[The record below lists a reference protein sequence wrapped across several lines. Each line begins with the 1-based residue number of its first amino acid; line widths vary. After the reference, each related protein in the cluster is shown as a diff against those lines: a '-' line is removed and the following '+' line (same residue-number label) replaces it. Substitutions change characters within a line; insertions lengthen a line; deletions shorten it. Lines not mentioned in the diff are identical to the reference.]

1 MPGVSIGITAMELF
15 AYNPFRIL
23 GIPVN
28 ASHAEIKAQYE
39 KLLALANT
47 GDINNFTTPFD
58 FDSLPPF
65 SRSTQT
71 IKTAHAK
78 LASNGYR
85 CFAYSDGQ
93 FTVSLSIDDIMLN
106 LRDISC
112 YDCFLRCYMWLVIN
126 DREMQEHD
134 LWIMLANY
142 IDKLIMSEPEEWEKY
157 FDNRFPAE
165 MVDDNMLAYK
175 SFYSTFCEII
185 LLPLK
190 EMVRGS
196 MKCRCAK
203 EILECA
209 GIDVNETFETIDIPQ
224 ANASNN
230 GGPQPK
236 LKLAV
241 KYGEEFFDISTG
253 TMRSYDEQT
262 ASNESNS
269 FSSEVNAPLDA
280 DIFTETE
287 EESSEELT
295 EEYTEEPEIPQEDHE
310 EAPAFEDLPE
320 EESEAPVIKLR
331 SRAEMRA
338 EREAASA
345 EKAPIKPTEL
355 VAPKVEPLKLD
366 DAVEATPSITP
377 RSQRSTASA
386 VAPAPASATE
396 QTSGETPRRQRRAL
410 NLGGTPNKTHDD
422 TAQTGFTSPFMNKTV
437 SEDVTPLVNPNRR
450 QNTFTSVV
458 HEAAE
463 AEKDAI
469 NEDLRYEGE
478 DEETYTNALVEILKS
493 SSIHSESMK
502 SVDTSHIVSA
512 KEMAGPSHTTASMDA
527 IDMKKYDVK
536 RLSSSAN
543 AERKMTREERYRNIK
558 IDDMLGTNAAQGK
571 NYGVSAIDEYKKS
584 KEAEKKNLKS
594 LLGFFGAIT
603 LIIAILLALFWLGIL
618 G

>member
-39 KLLALANT
+39 KLLALANS
-47 GDINNFTTPFD
+47 GEINNYTTPFD

-65 SRSTQT
+65 SRSAQT

-93 FTVSLSIDDIMLN
+93 FSVSLNIDDIMLN

-142 IDKLIMSEPEEWEKY
+142 IDKLIMSEPDEWTKY
-157 FDNRFPAE
+157 FDNRFPEE

-196 MKCRCAK
+196 MKCRSAK

-209 GIDVNETFETIDIPQ
+209 GIDVNEEFEPIDIPQ
-224 ANASNN
+224 SNAPKN
-230 GGPQPK
+230 GGPEPK
-236 LKLAV
+236 LKIAL
-241 KYGEEFFDISTG
+241 KYGDEYFDISTG
-253 TMRSYDEQT
+253 TMRSYNEGT
-262 ASNESNS
+262 AANESNS
-269 FSSEVNAPLDA
+269 FSAAVNAPLDA
-280 DIFTETE
+280 DMLSQTDE
-287 EESSEELT
+287 EE
-295 EEYTEEPEIPQEDHE
+295 Y
-310 EAPAFEDLPE
+310 AAPE
-320 EESEAPVIKLR
+320 EEYVEEPAAPQTVYEAEPEVEQNQSAPQSTIKPR

-338 EREAASA
+338 EREAAGS
-345 EKAPIKPTEL
+345 EKAATITPTEL

-366 DAVEATPSITP
+366 DADDAAPTISS
-377 RSQRSTASA
+377 RSAHAPT
-386 VAPAPASATE
+386 APAPAQAPAKPAAE
-396 QTSGETPRRQRRAL
+396 APKRQRRSFSVD
-410 NLGGTPNKTHDD
+410 GGNGGAAKQQSS
-422 TAQTGFTSPFMNKTV
+422 AQAGGFTSPFMKNSV
-437 SEDVTPLVNPNRR
+437 ADDVKPLSNPVRR
-450 QNTFTSVV
+450 QNNFASVV
-458 HEAAE
+458 QEAAE
-463 AEKDAI
+463 AEKEAAMAD
-469 NEDLRYEGE
+469 DLRYEGE

-493 SSIHSESMK
+493 STTRGETMK
-502 SVDTSHIVSA
+502 SVDTSHVVSA
-512 KEMAGPSHTTASMDA
+512 KEMAGPSHTTASMDN
-527 IDMKKYDVK
+527 IDMKKYDAK
-536 RLSSSAN
+536 LLNSAAN

-558 IDDMLGTNAAQGK
+558 IDDMLGTSAQGK
-571 NYGVSAIDEYKKS
+571 NYGISAVDEYKKA
-584 KEAEKKNLKS
+584 KEQEKKTLKS
-594 LLGFFGAIT
+594 MVGFFGGVA
-603 LIIAILLALFWLGIL
+603 LIVAILLALFWLGII
-618 G
+618 

>member
-28 ASHAEIKAQYE
+28 ASHAEIKEQYE

-142 IDKLIMSEPEEWEKY
+142 IDKLIMSEPDEWSKY

-224 ANASNN
+224 ANASKN

-269 FSSEVNAPLDA
+269 FSSDVNAPLDA
-280 DIFTETE
+280 DIFTEPDEETAE
-287 EESSEELT
+287 EEYA
-295 EEYTEEPEIPQEDHE
+295 EEYTEEPEAPQEVYE
-310 EAPAFEDLPE
+310 EEPVEEDLPE
-320 EESEAPVIKLR
+320 ETPVIKPR

-338 EREAASA
+338 EREAAPA

-366 DAVEATPSITP
+366 DAEEATPSITP
-377 RSQRSTASA
+377 RSQRRSET
-386 VAPAPASATE
+386 APAPAPAAPK
-396 QTSGETPRRQRRAL
+396 QTSGDAPKRQRRAL
-410 NLGGTPNKTHDD
+410 NLDGAPAKTHEENN
-422 TAQTGFTSPFMNKTV
+422 QGGFTSPFMNNTV
-437 SEDVTPLVNPNRR
+437 AEDVKPLVNPSRR

-463 AEKDAI
+463 AEKESVAD
-469 NEDLRYEGE
+469 DLRYEGE

-493 SSIHSESMK
+493 SSVHSESMK

-527 IDMKKYDVK
+527 IDMKKYDVN

-594 LLGFFGAIT
+594 LLGFFGGIT
-603 LIIAILLALFWLGIL
+603 LIVAILLALFWLGIL